1 MTYEE
6 TNQLYAVLMIGVI
19 FVLYLLRNVHP
30 IFYGIWRII
39 RLIGIV
45 LFATLL
51 ANYAKKEIKEW
62 WNKD

>member
-39 RLIGIV
+39 QVFFVV

-62 WNKD
+62 WNK